1 MFNSESR
8 VRATTPGRYLRQ
20 LCNHWRHKFPV
31 TRHAEQRG
39 RIELPAGVCE
49 LEAAAA
55 DELIVR
61 ITGSA
66 EAEVARLEG
75 VVAEHLQRFALD
87 ERLVFEWRR
96 GQG

>member
-31 TRHAEQRG
+31 TREAEQRG
-39 RIELPAGVCE
+39 RIELPAGACE
-49 LEAAAA
+49 LEAAA
-55 DELIVR
+55 DELVVR
-61 ITGSA
+61 ITGPV
-66 EAEVARLEG
+66 ETEVVRLEQ

-87 ERLVFEWRR
+87 ERLVFEWVR
-96 GQG
+96 GRG